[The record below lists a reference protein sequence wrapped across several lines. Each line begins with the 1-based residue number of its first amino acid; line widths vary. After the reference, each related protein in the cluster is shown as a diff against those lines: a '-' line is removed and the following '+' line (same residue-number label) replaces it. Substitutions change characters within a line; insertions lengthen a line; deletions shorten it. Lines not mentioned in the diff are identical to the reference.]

1 MLPEIADMSVVVWLA
16 VLSHMLRVSL
26 SPIDI
31 PDVESLS
38 SPPLCDNLVKALALQ
53 RSREEG
59 VRRLVRPAS
68 APPTPILLPLNFS
81 TAVWQ
86 PPPNLPST
94 PPTPSQLICHLH
106 SSLQDN
112 SIEPKEPAPK
122 VWTDSASS
130 SFYPPC
136 CLWWDLKSGSNFLEI
151 FSFFFTLN
159 PSVFLHSFFCW

>member
-68 APPTPILLPLNFS
+68 APLTPILLPS
-81 TAVWQ
+81 TSLLLSDNLLPTSPQ
-86 PPPNLPST
+86 PLPPPP
-94 PPTPSQLICHLH
+94 
-106 SSLQDN
+106 
-112 SIEPKEPAPK
+112 
-122 VWTDSASS
+122 SS
-130 SFYPPC
+130 SVISIHPYRTIASNPRSPHPRFELTLLLPHFFPPC
-136 CLWWDLKSGSNFLEI
+136 CLWWDLKSGSDFL
-151 FSFFFTLN
+151 
-159 PSVFLHSFFCW
+159 